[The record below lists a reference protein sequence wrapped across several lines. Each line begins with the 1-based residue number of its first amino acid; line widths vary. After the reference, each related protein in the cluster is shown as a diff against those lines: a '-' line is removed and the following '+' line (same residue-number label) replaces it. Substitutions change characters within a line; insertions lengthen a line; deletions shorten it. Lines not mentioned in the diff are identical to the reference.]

1 MTTSDRVNL
10 EEILAA
16 ARRLPLNAQ
25 AELAETLLRGAEA
38 PTVERAG
45 QPALALLHGM
55 SERELVALSS
65 AVVAPGRQRR
75 MKALLR
81 KSAQADLEDAEQ
93 QELDALLEEA
103 DRIALLKA
111 KAAYTLAQLE
121 RQRTAAA

>member
-1 MTTSDRVNL
+1 MTTPDRVDL
-10 EEILAA
+10 AEILAA
-16 ARRLPLNAQ
+16 ARRLPRNAQ
-25 AELAETLLRGAEA
+25 AELAETLLRGVEA
-38 PTVERAG
+38 PAAEPAG
-45 QPALALLHGM
+45 PPALTRLLGM

-81 KSAQADLEDAEQ
+81 KNAQANLEDAEQ

>member
-1 MTTSDRVNL
+1 MATPDRVNL
-10 EEILAA
+10 DEILAA
-16 ARRLPLNAQ
+16 ARRLPRNKQ
-25 AELAETLLRGAEA
+25 AELVETLLREVEA
-38 PTVERAG
+38 PAG
-45 QPALALLHGM
+45 QPALTRLHGM
-55 SERELVALSS
+55 SARELVALSS
-65 AVVAPGRQRR
+65 AVIAPGRQRR

-81 KSAQADLEDAEQ
+81 KNAQANLEDAEK